1 MAYEG
6 RTRPIGKQTYIS
18 SLLTREDEEIL
29 GLAVTDQGPLFI
41 GDVAVTTGIVFP
53 DGTTQTSAG
62 VALPDN
68 IDCGSF

>member
-1 MAYEG
+1 MAYDG
-6 RTRPIGKQTYIS
+6 KTRPFGKQTYIS
-18 SLLTREDEEIL
+18 SLLTKEDEEVL
-29 GLAVTDQGPLFI
+29 GLASTSVGPLFV
-41 GDVAVTTGIVFP
+41 GDVAVANGIVFP